1 MTTANSMKPYRQYI
15 ESFLIILIGLALGH
29 FIIWYVIDPEPLRAR
44 YNFVNGMILIFYSL
58 TVIGN
63 FKSIQ
68 AVTRARRI
76 TYYFLSS
83 LGISVALAYGVL
95 LFA

>member
-1 MTTANSMKPYRQYI
+1 MTTANAIKPYRQYI

-29 FIIWYVIDPEPLRAR
+29 FIIWYLIDPEPLRAK
-44 YNFVNGMILIFYSL
+44 YNYVNGMILVAYTL

-63 FKSIQ
+63 FNSIQ
-68 AVTRARRI
+68 SVTRARRI

-83 LGISVALAYGVL
+83 VGISVALAYGVL
-95 LFA
+95 LFS